1 MGYLAWTGVETTVAN
16 SGKGLA
22 LALRWLAL
30 GLMGDDVPHVETV
43 GLVLRQP
50 LRMAI
55 AGAVTGV
62 EMIGAGTSDGVPR
75 IATVELVLELAL
87 RQLALD

>member
-1 MGYLAWTGVETTVAN
+1 M
-16 SGKGLA
+16 
-22 LALRWLAL
+22 RWLAL

-50 LRMAI
+50 FRMEI

-62 EMIGAGTSDGVPR
+62 EMVGAGTS
-75 IATVELVLELAL
+75 E
-87 RQLALD
+87 